1 MLGEEI
7 LRIVDGIHR
16 DKNIDKEIVFKGI
29 ESALLGAA
37 KKHYG
42 TEEEVS
48 INIDRESG
56 NITAHEGTRA
66 IEPEELGRIAAQMA
80 KQIIVQKIREAE
92 RDVIFG
98 EYESRI
104 GTLVNGTIRRFE
116 GPNWIISLGKVE
128 GIIPRSGQIPSE
140 SYRIGE
146 RIRAIVTEV
155 KKSGSRVRIALSRTN
170 ADFVRA
176 LFELEVPEI
185 GEKVVT
191 IKAVAREPGH
201 RTKIAV
207 DSNDSKVD
215 AVGACV
221 GVKGSRIKIIVDE
234 MNGEKID
241 IVRWSDGP
249 ETFIVSALK
258 PAEISAIRLDNERKK
273 AQVIVNEEQLS
284 LAIGRHGQNVRLACE
299 LVRWDIDIVT
309 AEEAQEAV
317 EAEEVTTVEA
327 AAVPEEGGE
336 KPEAV
341 DEAAGE
347 ESVEAGAAEEEREA
361 PASDE
366 DAGATPAADEAE
378 EDKTDAEQGNS

>member
-7 LRIVDGIHR
+7 LRIVDSIHR

-29 ESALLGAA
+29 ESALLSAA
-37 KKHYG
+37 RKHYG
-42 TEEEVS
+42 IEKEIS
-48 INIDRESG
+48 INIERESG
-56 NITAHEGTRA
+56 NITAYEGTRT

-80 KQIIVQKIREAE
+80 KQIIIQKIREAE
-92 RDVIFG
+92 RDVIFE
-98 EYESRI
+98 EYEGRI

-116 GPNWIISLGKVE
+116 GPNWIINLGRVE
-128 GIIPRSGQIPSE
+128 GVIPRSGQIPSE
-140 SYRIGE
+140 SYRVGE

-155 KKSGSRVRIALSRTN
+155 KKSGSRVRIALSRTS

-191 IKAVAREPGH
+191 IKVVAREPGH

-207 DSNDSKVD
+207 DSNDPKVD

-241 IVRWSDGP
+241 IVRWSDEP

-258 PAEISAIRLDNERKK
+258 PAEISAIRLDDEKRK

-284 LAIGRHGQNVRLACE
+284 LAIGRHGQNVRLAGE
-299 LVRWDIDIVT
+299 LAGWDIDIMT

-317 EAEEVTTVEA
+317 EAEEPSA
-327 AAVPEEGGE
+327 AGASEEGERQEQVE
-336 KPEAV
+336 KE
-341 DEAAGE
+341 
-347 ESVEAGAAEEEREA
+347 GA
-361 PASDE
+361 P
-366 DAGATPAADEAE
+366 GDEAE
-378 EDKTDAEQGNS
+378 EEKKERATGEDEGTRPAAEEAEENKTDTEQGSA